1 MENTITIQ
9 NNYNTLDKLY
19 NFLNIKTQF
28 ECTKTYDTW
37 DVRTGANGQMEECIV
52 LKKSSMHAVKLYF
65 SEENKVKVNH
75 IIPNKVMHAYFGKC
89 VKAHRNILELITGQI
104 KAVALK
110 GSQQKAF
117 DELSNEVR
125 KASA

>member
-19 NFLNIKTQF
+19 NFLNTKTQF
-28 ECTKTYDTW
+28 ECAKTYDTW

-75 IIPNKVMHAYFGKC
+75 IIPNKVMHAYFGKS
-89 VKAHRNILELITGQI
+89 VKSHRNILELITGQI
-104 KAVALK
+104 KEVALK